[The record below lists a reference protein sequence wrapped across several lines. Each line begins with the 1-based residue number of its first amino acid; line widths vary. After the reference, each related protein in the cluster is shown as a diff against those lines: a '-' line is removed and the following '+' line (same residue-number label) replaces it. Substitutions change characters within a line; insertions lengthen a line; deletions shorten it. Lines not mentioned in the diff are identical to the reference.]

1 MDGVALAHSE
11 AYGDDEVR
19 PMLERINSPVVQ
31 TDDNDLDRALRPKS
45 LQEFIGQDHLK
56 ELLDISIRA
65 AKKRGESLDHVL
77 LYGPP
82 GLGKTT
88 LAAIIAREMGVSITV
103 SSGPVIEKPSD
114 LAGILTNL
122 QRHEALFID
131 EIHRLSHVIEEY
143 IYPAMEDYEME
154 IILDS
159 GPSSRTLKIPLEKF
173 TLIGATTRAGLLT
186 PPLRDRFGIV
196 LRLDYYDFDSISRII
211 RRSAKLLGV
220 SAEDD
225 GIAEIARR
233 SRGTPRIANRLLR
246 RVRDYA
252 QIKGEGVI
260 TLDIALSALQMLQVD
275 HAGLDEMDKRI
286 LGVIIDNY
294 RGGPVGIKTIAT
306 AIGEDAGTIEEIFEP
321 YLVQQGFLERSPQ
334 GRKATLKAY
343 RHLGISPTAEQSDI
357 FV

>member
-1 MDGVALAHSE
+1 
-11 AYGDDEVR
+11 
-19 PMLERINSPVVQ
+19 MLERINTPVQ
-31 TDDNDLDRALRPKS
+31 LKEDSDLDRALRPKT
-45 LQEFIGQDHLK
+45 LKDFIGQNHLK
-56 ELLDISIRA
+56 EQLEISIQA
-65 AKKRGESLDHVL
+65 ARLRGESLDHVL
-77 LYGPP
+77 FYGPP

-88 LAAIIAREMGVSITV
+88 LANIIAKEMGVNITV

-122 QRHEALFID
+122 GRHEALFID

-143 IYPAMEDYEME
+143 IYPAMEDFEME

-159 GPSSRTLKIPLEKF
+159 GPNSRTLKIPIENF

-196 LRLDYYDFDSISRII
+196 LRLDYYDFDSLYRII
-211 RRSAKLLGV
+211 ARSAKLLKIT
-220 SAEDD
+220 AEDE
-225 GIAEIARR
+225 GISELARR

-252 QIKGEGVI
+252 QIKGNGVI
-260 TLDIALSALQMLQVD
+260 TKDIALAALQMLQVD

-286 LGVIIDNY
+286 LHTIIENY
-294 RGGPVGIKTIAT
+294 RGGPVGLKTIAT

-334 GRKATLKAY
+334 GRKVTFKAY
-343 RHLGISPTAEQSDI
+343 RHLGLSPADSQSDI
-357 FV
+357 FN

>member
-1 MDGVALAHSE
+1 M
-11 AYGDDEVR
+11 
-19 PMLERINSPVVQ
+19 
-31 TDDNDLDRALRPKS
+31 
-45 LQEFIGQDHLK
+45 
-56 ELLDISIRA
+56 
-65 AKKRGESLDHVL
+65 
-77 LYGPP
+77 
-82 GLGKTT
+82 
-88 LAAIIAREMGVSITV
+88 
-103 SSGPVIEKPSD
+103 
-114 LAGILTNL
+114 
-122 QRHEALFID
+122 
-131 EIHRLSHVIEEY
+131 
-143 IYPAMEDYEME
+143 
-154 IILDS
+154 
-159 GPSSRTLKIPLEKF
+159 KIPLEKF

-233 SRGTPRIANRLLR
+233 SRGTPRIANRPLR

>member
-1 MDGVALAHSE
+1 
-11 AYGDDEVR
+11 
-19 PMLERINSPVVQ
+19 MLERINNPGLQ
-31 TDDNDLDRALRPKS
+31 TDDSDIDRALRPRTLKD
-45 LQEFIGQDHLK
+45 FVGQDHIK
-56 ELLDISIRA
+56 EQLEISIQA
-65 AKKRGESLDHVL
+65 ARLRKEPLDHVL
-77 LYGPP
+77 FYGPP

-88 LAAIIAREMGVSITV
+88 LASIIAREMGVEITV

-114 LAGILTNL
+114 LAGVLTNL
-122 QRHEALFID
+122 GRHEALFID
-131 EIHRLSHVIEEY
+131 EINRLSHVIEEY

-159 GPSSRTLKIPLEKF
+159 GPSSRTLKIPIEPF

-196 LRLDYYDFDSISRII
+196 LRLDYYDLSSIESII
-211 RRSAKLLGV
+211 KRSARLLNV
-220 SAEDD
+220 QADDD
-225 GIAEIARR
+225 GVKELARR

-252 QIKGEGVI
+252 QIRGDGTI
-260 TLDIALSALQMLQVD
+260 TLDIALSALSMLQVD

-286 LGVIIDNY
+286 LGTIIENY

-321 YLVQQGFLERSPQ
+321 YLVQQGFLERTTQ
-334 GRKATLKAY
+334 GRKVTFKAY
-343 RHLGISPTAEQSDI
+343 RHLGLSPIAEQAEI
-357 FV
+357 F

>member
-1 MDGVALAHSE
+1 
-11 AYGDDEVR
+11 
-19 PMLERINSPVVQ
+19 MLERINNPVVQ
-31 TDDNDLDRALRPKS
+31 SEDSDFDRALRPKT
-45 LQEFIGQDHLK
+45 LQDFIGQDHIK
-56 ELLDISIRA
+56 ELLDISIKA
-65 AKKRGESLDHVL
+65 AKLRGEALDHVL
-77 LYGPP
+77 FYGPP

-88 LAAIIAREMGVSITV
+88 LASIIAREMGVNITV

-122 QRHEALFID
+122 GRQEALFID

-159 GPSSRTLKIPLEKF
+159 GPSSRTLKIPIEPF

-196 LRLDYYDFDSISRII
+196 LRLDYYDLPAIERII
-211 RRSAKLLGV
+211 RRSAQLL
-220 SAEDD
+220 AIPADEE
-225 GIAEIARR
+225 GIKELARR

-252 QIKGEGVI
+252 QIKGVGTI
-260 TLDIALSALQMLQVD
+260 TLPIALSALAMLQVD

-286 LGVIIDNY
+286 LGTIIENY

-321 YLVQQGFLERSPQ
+321 YLVQQGFLERTTQ
-334 GRKATLKAY
+334 GRKVTFKAY
-343 RHLGISPTAEQSDI
+343 KHLGLSPITEQTEI
-357 FV
+357 F

>member
-1 MDGVALAHSE
+1 
-11 AYGDDEVR
+11 
-19 PMLERINSPVVQ
+19 MLERINNPTQLKEDS
-31 TDDNDLDRALRPKS
+31 DLDRALRPKT
-45 LQEFIGQDHLK
+45 LNDFIGQNHLK
-56 ELLDISIRA
+56 ELLEISIQA
-65 AKKRGESLDHVL
+65 ARLRGESLDHVL
-77 LYGPP
+77 FYGPP

-88 LAAIIAREMGVSITV
+88 LAKIIAREMGVDITV

-122 QRHEALFID
+122 GRHEALFID

-143 IYPAMEDYEME
+143 IYPAMEDFEME

-159 GPSSRTLKIPLEKF
+159 GPNSRTLKIPIENF

-196 LRLDYYDFDSISRII
+196 LRLDYYDFDALFQIIS
-211 RRSAKLLGV
+211 RSAKLLNIP
-220 SAEDD
+220 SDD
-225 GIAEIARR
+225 EGIAELARR

-252 QIKGEGVI
+252 QIKGRGI
-260 TLDIALSALQMLQVD
+260 IDKDIALSALQMLQVD

-286 LGVIIDNY
+286 LNTIIENY

-334 GRKATLKAY
+334 GRKVTFKAY
-343 RHLGISPTAEQSDI
+343 RHLGLSPADSQSDI
-357 FV
+357 FQ

>member
-1 MDGVALAHSE
+1 
-11 AYGDDEVR
+11 
-19 PMLERINSPVVQ
+19 MLERINNPSLQ
-31 TDDNDLDRALRPKS
+31 SDDKDFDRALRPKTFS
-45 LQEFIGQDHLK
+45 DFIGQDHIK
-56 ELLDISIRA
+56 ELLDISIKA
-65 AKKRGESLDHVL
+65 AKMRKEPLDHVL
-77 LYGPP
+77 FYGPP

-88 LAAIIAREMGVSITV
+88 LASIIAREMGVNITI

-122 QRHEALFID
+122 GRDEVLFID

-159 GPSSRTLKIPLEKF
+159 GPSSRTLKIPIEPF

-196 LRLDYYDFDSISRII
+196 LRLDYYDLPSIVQILK
-211 RRSAKLLGV
+211 RSAKLLDV
-220 SAEDD
+220 EAEED
-225 GIAEIARR
+225 GIMELARR

-252 QIKGEGVI
+252 QIRGDGTI
-260 TLDIALSALQMLQVD
+260 TLDIALSALSMLQVD
-275 HAGLDEMDKRI
+275 HEGLDEMDKRI
-286 LGVIIDNY
+286 LSTIITNY
-294 RGGPVGIKTIAT
+294 QGGPVGLKTIAT
-306 AIGEDAGTIEEIFEP
+306 AIGEDTGTIEEIFEP
-321 YLVQQGFLERSPQ
+321 YLVQQGFLERTAS

-343 RHLGISPTAEQSDI
+343 KHMGVSPVDEQIEI
-357 FV
+357 F

>member
-1 MDGVALAHSE
+1 M
-11 AYGDDEVR
+11 
-19 PMLERINSPVVQ
+19 
-31 TDDNDLDRALRPKS
+31 
-45 LQEFIGQDHLK
+45 
-56 ELLDISIRA
+56 
-65 AKKRGESLDHVL
+65 
-77 LYGPP
+77 
-82 GLGKTT
+82 
-88 LAAIIAREMGVSITV
+88 
-103 SSGPVIEKPSD
+103 
-114 LAGILTNL
+114 
-122 QRHEALFID
+122 
-131 EIHRLSHVIEEY
+131 
-143 IYPAMEDYEME
+143 
-154 IILDS
+154 
-159 GPSSRTLKIPLEKF
+159 
-173 TLIGATTRAGLLT
+173 T

-233 SRGTPRIANRLLR
+233 SRGTPRIANRPLR